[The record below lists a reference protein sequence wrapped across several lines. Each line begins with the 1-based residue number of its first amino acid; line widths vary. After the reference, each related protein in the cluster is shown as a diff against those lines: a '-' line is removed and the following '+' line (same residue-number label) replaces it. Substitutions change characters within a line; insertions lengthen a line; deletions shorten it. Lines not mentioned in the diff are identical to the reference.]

1 MQIQWFPG
9 HMHKAR
15 KEMAKVLPGVDVI
28 IEVLDA
34 RIPYSSENP
43 MLAELR
49 GDKPVLR
56 LLNKADLAD
65 PALTQIWVSE
75 LEVDS
80 GSRALP
86 TRMDDPACLKQITA
100 ICRELAPH
108 REDDFRPVRTMI
120 TGIPNVGKSTL
131 INKLAGRTIAKTG
144 NEPAVTKTQQT
155 IRLEDGIALLDTPG
169 VLWPNV
175 ENPNSGYR
183 LAMTGAIRDTA
194 LDHADV
200 AYFAAAWF
208 RDHHPD
214 LLCGRYEL
222 ESLPD
227 EELAILEAIGRRR
240 GCLGG
245 GGLVDLDKV
254 AKVILTD
261 YRSGNLG
268 ALTLES
274 PQDKAQELQ
283 LVEQRRI
290 EKELKKQQR
299 AEQRK
304 KKKR

>member
-1 MQIQWFPG
+1 
-9 HMHKAR
+9 
-15 KEMAKVLPGVDVI
+15 MAKVLPGVDVI

-43 MLAELR
+43 MIGELR
-49 GDKPVLR
+49 GDKPTLR

-65 PALTQIWVSE
+65 PELTEEWITE
-75 LEVDS
+75 LERDS
-80 GSRALP
+80 GCRALP
-86 TRMDDPACLKQITA
+86 TRMDDPACLKQITR

-194 LDHADV
+194 LDHGDIAF
-200 AYFAAAWF
+200 FAAAWF
-208 RDHHPD
+208 RDHQPA
-214 LLCGRYEL
+214 LLTERYEL
-222 ESLPD
+222 DELPS
-227 EELAILEAIGRRR
+227 EELEILEAIGRRR

-268 ALTLES
+268 AFTLET
-274 PQDKAQELQ
+274 PQDKALEIAA
-283 LVEQRRI
+283 VEEKRI
-290 EKELKKQQR
+290 EKEAKKQQR